1 MPQNCTHK
9 QQFSETDF
17 PNHLPTSSAKTLNYI
32 HHHILY
38 SSSIQSFR
46 PFYRVGHLCKMFLV
60 KLHHLKI

>member
-46 PFYRVGHLCKMFLV
+46 PFYRAVLFIEWGTYV
-60 KLHHLKI
+60 KCF